1 MTVLMIA
8 LTLSLT
14 GTDVPGRF
22 SAELPLRMSL
32 FEAEAAVEVVEVPAP
47 SFPTLIV
54 AADLPSYAEL
64 QGADRVASIV
74 APDAAEIRPW
84 TATRPATAE
93 SASFG
98 WLKDW
103 SQR

>member
-1 MTVLMIA
+1 MNELMIA
-8 LTLSLT
+8 LTLTLT
-14 GTDVPGRF
+14 GTDVPARF

-32 FEAEAAVEVVEVPAP
+32 FEAEATVDVVEVPAP

-54 AADLPSYAEL
+54 ALDLPSYAEL
-64 QGADRVASIV
+64 QGADRVASPF
-74 APDAAEIRPW
+74 APDATKSRPW
-84 TATRPATAE
+84 TAAPPATAE
-93 SASFG
+93 AASFG